1 MPFFLFPK
9 NRGQTTFSLK
19 PGTDH
24 GFSVVFGAIRAR
36 TSEKRG
42 NRGLSPVF
50 GEPAPSLKY
59 RAGYATLRLCSLNRQ
74 DLLMKFV
81 NTIVGFFLFVLFFGF
96 ALKNTQEVDL
106 HFFLNY
112 ELRGPLVL
120 MLLAFFVAGAAL
132 GILAVTPTVFRH
144 RRETSQHKNTI
155 QALQSAAGTG
165 NAQPQPDS
173 VDLAH

>member
-1 MPFFLFPK
+1 
-9 NRGQTTFSLK
+9 
-19 PGTDH
+19 
-24 GFSVVFGAIRAR
+24 
-36 TSEKRG
+36 
-42 NRGLSPVF
+42 
-50 GEPAPSLKY
+50 
-59 RAGYATLRLCSLNRQ
+59 
-74 DLLMKFV
+74 MKFV
-81 NTIVGFFLFVLFFGF
+81 STIAGFILFVLFFGF

-120 MLLAFFVAGAAL
+120 MLLAFFVAGL

-165 NAQPQPDS
+165 AAQPAADAVATTPRP
-173 VDLAH
+173 ATPR

>member
-1 MPFFLFPK
+1 MSRK
-9 NRGQTTFSLK
+9 R
-19 PGTDH
+19 H
-24 GFSVVFGAIRAR
+24 GWGSAR
-36 TSEKRG
+36 P
-42 NRGLSPVF
+42 LPVALNY
-50 GEPAPSLKY
+50 GYE
-59 RAGYATLRLCSLNRQ
+59 YATLRLYGIYRQ

-81 NTIVGFFLFVLFFGF
+81 STIVGLILFVLFFGF

-132 GILAVTPTVFRH
+132 GILALTPTVFRQ
-144 RRETSQHKNTI
+144 RRQTSQHKNTI

-165 NAQPQPDS
+165 NAQPQPDA
-173 VDLAH
+173 VNAAP